1 MVAEEIVRFP
11 SGEVTLVGGLSVSG
25 KKSPG
30 VVICHP
36 HPEYG
41 GSMHNNVVEA
51 VMGALLPLG
60 YSTLRFNFR
69 GVGGS
74 GGYSEGTLTDSRDVG
89 AALDFVQDRDD
100 FDPMYLV
107 GYSYGA
113 WVGLFHAVSDTRVKG
128 WAGISPPVNMFDFS
142 FLEKGTGQKLIAAG
156 DRDLFCDFAALNEI
170 FERIGEPKK
179 FVTISG
185 ADHFYVGYEGD
196 LALKVSEFF
205 RGMEGGR

>member
-1 MVAEEIVRFP
+1 MVAEETVRFP
-11 SGEVTLVGGLSVSG
+11 SGDVMLVGGLTSSG
-25 KKSPG
+25 RKSPG

-41 GSMHNNVVEA
+41 GSMHNNVVQA
-51 VMGALLPLG
+51 VMAAVLPLG

-74 GGYSEGTLTDSRDVG
+74 GGYSEGTLEDSRDVA
-89 AALDFVQDRDD
+89 AALDLVQNRGD
-100 FDPMYLV
+100 FDPLYLV

-113 WVGLFHAVSDTRVKG
+113 WVGLHHTMSDSRIKG

-142 FLEKGTGQKLIAAG
+142 FLKKGTGEKLIAAG
-156 DRDLFCDFAALNEI
+156 DRDMFCDLGVLKGV
-170 FERIGEPKK
+170 FEKLGEPKK

-196 LALKVSEFF
+196 LAKVVSEFF
-205 RGMEGGR
+205 RGIEGRD

>member
-1 MVAEEIVRFP
+1 MCAEETVRFP
-11 SGEVTLVGGLSVSG
+11 SEDVTLVGGLTSSG

-41 GSMHNNVVEA
+41 GSMHNNVVQA
-51 VMGALLPLG
+51 VMGAVLPLG

-74 GGYSEGTLTDSRDVG
+74 GGYSEGTLTDSRDVA
-89 AALDFVQDRDD
+89 AALDFVQNKED
-100 FDPMYLV
+100 FDPVYLV

-113 WVGLFHAVSDTRVKG
+113 WVGLFHTISDSRIKG

-142 FLEKGTGQKLIAAG
+142 FLEKGTGEKLIAAG
-156 DRDLFCDFAALNEI
+156 DRDMFCDLGALKEV
-170 FERIGEPKK
+170 FDKIGEPKK
-179 FVTISG
+179 LATISG
-185 ADHFYVGYEGD
+185 ADHFYVGYEMD
-196 LALKVSEFF
+196 LAGKVSEFF
-205 RGMEGGR
+205 SGID